1 MDMVCPK
8 NGKPCPLCPKQ
19 MAEILGSR
27 GGKKSR
33 RTLSTEQARKMVEIR
48 ENKKRS
54 K

>member
-8 NGKPCPLCPKQ
+8 NGRPCPLTNEDMSK
-19 MAEILGSR
+19 ILGKK
-27 GGKKSR
+27 GGEESR
-33 RTLSTEQARKMVEIR
+33 RTLSTEQAKKMVEIR